1 MIVRCVQTLSLEQ
14 YQQKLGLDR
23 EAPQS
28 TTPVEEE
35 DDDAQVRNS
44 SPPYFS
50 APSLS
55 SGRYPAGT
63 PTRF

>member
-1 MIVRCVQTLSLEQ
+1 MMKAAKDLHLTLLQNKKKSLKSWETKLREGEQ

-35 DDDAQVRNS
+35 DDDGD
-44 SPPYFS
+44 
-50 APSLS
+50 
-55 SGRYPAGT
+55 SG
-63 PTRF
+63 